1 MSGGYCYQVFEV
13 WGGGLTKIKKEKGR
27 GGQRPVEM
35 SLEDSGGGRRG
46 GGRREVYIA
55 GMGMPRLSRFGRQE
69 MIGLAISY
77 AGGGVNERGFWAG
90 VTIGWRA
97 GRGSSSERWGRLRIY

>member
-1 MSGGYCYQVFEV
+1 
-13 WGGGLTKIKKEKGR
+13 
-27 GGQRPVEM
+27 
-35 SLEDSGGGRRG
+35 
-46 GGRREVYIA
+46 
-55 GMGMPRLSRFGRQE
+55 MPRLSRFGRQE

-97 GRGSSSERWGRLRIY
+97 GRGSSSERWGRLPIY